1 MSSTLTRKQ
10 ITEQVRNEL
19 SRKYNNE
26 VAALKSRIRNLEDR
40 LMEERGRSEKYFE
53 RVSELQE
60 KVSQYEDWIER
71 LQEYVNMPPDER
83 ERALAMY
90 RQQQA
95 NIAAEKKLFDSPLM
109 QMYKRFMM

>member
-19 SRKYNNE
+19 SRKHNNE
-26 VAALKSRIRNLEDR
+26 VVSLKARIKSLEDR
-40 LMEERGRSEKYFE
+40 LREERGRSEKYFE

-95 NIAAEKKLFDSPLM
+95 NIAAEKKLFDSPLI
-109 QMYKRFMM
+109 QMFQKYMM

>member
-19 SRKYNNE
+19 SRKHNNE
-26 VAALKSRIRNLEDR
+26 VVNLKTRIKNLEDR
-40 LMEERGRSEKYFE
+40 LREESCRASKASEQ
-53 RVSELQE
+53 VSELQE
-60 KVSQYEDWIER
+60 KVSRYEDWIER
-71 LQEYVNMPPDER
+71 LQEYVNMLPDER

-95 NIAAEKKLFDSPLM
+95 NIAAEKKLFDSPLI
-109 QMYKRFMM
+109 QMFQKYMM